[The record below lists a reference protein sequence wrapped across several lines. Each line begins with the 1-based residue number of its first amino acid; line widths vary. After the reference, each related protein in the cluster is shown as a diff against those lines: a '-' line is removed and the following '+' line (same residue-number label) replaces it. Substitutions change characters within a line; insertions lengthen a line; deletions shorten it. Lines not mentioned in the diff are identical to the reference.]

1 MLLLGLVVLGMA
13 DVVSRRVESAP
24 GISGLVVL
32 GGVVAGLVVVGLVVV
47 GLVVAGARV
56 GAVVGTSFVTRVR
69 GTTSPVALPVVR
81 GARVV
86 SRVVGCWA
94 AAVLAAPV
102 TSTTVR
108 AAALS
113 GVRRTRMFNLRS

>member
-1 MLLLGLVVLGMA
+1 
-13 DVVSRRVESAP
+13 
-24 GISGLVVL
+24 
-32 GGVVAGLVVVGLVVV
+32 VV